1 MDSLLGVR
9 ELYEV
14 TLKATYDMSTQ
25 QKNYK
30 QGEVVGRFD
39 SLQIANLSES
49 KKYVSARGG
58 QGNDELVVWDD
69 TQFVSL
75 RFSQGIFS
83 KSQLGIMMNS
93 SMITEEPGKKIYV
106 PHYFTGTTDI
116 DGNVELQK
124 VPVGEI
130 FVCNLDTGK
139 PITEY
144 QIDGKLLKLGRS
156 PITVGVDYY
165 SEYTSGAT
173 IIATGEPFIQG
184 FLKLEGKTRLKDD
197 ETGKT
202 VTGILTIPKLKLKSG
217 LSMQLGQQGAPMV
230 ATFYGEGYPVGSKGH
245 KVASTLTILNDDID
259 SDF

>member
-14 TLKATYDMSTQ
+14 TLKATYDMRTSYR
-25 QKNYK
+25 NY
-30 QGEVVGRFD
+30 QEGEVIGRFE
-39 SLQIANLSES
+39 SLQIANLTET

-93 SMITEEPGKKIYV
+93 SMVTEQPGKKIYI
-106 PHYFTGTTDI
+106 PRHFTGTTDFEGKI
-116 DGNVELQK
+116 ELK
-124 VPVGEI
+124 YVPVGTI
-130 FVCNLDTGK
+130 FINNLDN
-139 PITEY
+139 
-144 QIDGKLLKLGRS
+144 GKL
-156 PITVGVDYY
+156 ITNYRIVDKVLLLERTFTKVSIDYY